1 MSITINTLEHQQA
14 ILDQG
19 IEDGQTMPQVL
30 SVHQLDKLLA
40 YLSTEFVFASGTMA
54 WSDMSDASKY
64 GFIVG
69 IQHAREVLRQMT
81 EGV

>member
-1 MSITINTLEHQQA
+1 MTITINTLEHQQA

-40 YLSTEFVFASGTMA
+40 YLSTEFAFASGTVEG
-54 WSDMSDASKY
+54 SNMSDASKY

-69 IQHAREVLRQMT
+69 IQYAREVLRQMT